1 MGTSAIAHLKYD
13 LDNYILDLQRTAT
26 LASSYFIEN
35 YHVRREYLRDIDE
48 FIRDVN
54 RRFRN
59 TLDINERMRII
70 TEARTESEMA
80 RREYQILRQGN
91 YTKYIITEI
100 FEDQGLIKYAKITG
114 EIVVGGAQALGGIS
128 IYNAGKRF
136 HLRGMKS
143 IGITLI
149 AHGANNV
156 FESITPILY
165 EHQETGPLR
174 DLYRFAATQLGYE
187 KYNGDFAYS
196 MVDFS
201 ITAYSAYKGL
211 IIKESPL
218 RIANRGLFEKPGTG
232 KLFHYIRQ
240 DNITKWEHKN
250 TTMKIFQ
257 AGSSFKKLKATFYDV
272 GYKYDQTE

>member
-13 LDNYILDLQRTAT
+13 LDNYVLDLQRTAT

-35 YHVRREYLRDIDE
+35 YQVRREYLRDIDE

-54 RRFRN
+54 KRFRN
-59 TLDINERMRII
+59 TFDVNERMRII
-70 TEARTESEMA
+70 AEARAESEIA

-100 FEDQGLIKYAKITG
+100 FEDQGLLKHAKITG
-114 EIVVGGAQALGGIS
+114 GVVVGGAQALGGIN
-128 IYNAGKRF
+128 IYSTGKRL
-136 HLRGMKS
+136 HLRRMKS

-156 FESITPILY
+156 FESITPLLY
-165 EHQETGPLR
+165 EHQETGLLR
-174 DLYRFAATQLGYE
+174 DLYRFAAKQLGYE

-196 MVDFS
+196 VVDFS

-218 RIANRGLFEKPGTG
+218 RIASRGLFEKPGTG

-240 DNITKWEHKN
+240 DSITKWEHKN
-250 TTMKIFQ
+250 TIMKIFQ
-257 AGSSFKKLKATFYDV
+257 AGSSIKKFKATFYDD
-272 GYKYDQTE
+272 GYKFDESE